1 MKKITL
7 EIVVFVCGAVVMAY
21 EIIGSRMLGPYVG
34 TSISV
39 WTSIIGIILLSLSAG
54 YYFGG
59 KLADKKPYY
68 SILSLA
74 IGLSG
79 ILILISTL
87 LKDTLLGWMVTAM
100 DNLEVIS
107 VIASILLF
115 SLPAFFLGM
124 VSPYAVKLKIKDVKT
139 SGATAGYLYAIST
152 AGSITGTFLAGFYLI
167 PSFRISVILYIFTV
181 ILLLVSAGL
190 FLLFKNLSNE
200 SINRIHHE

>member
-7 EIVVFVCGAVVMAY
+7 EFVVFVCGAVVMAY

-39 WTSIIGIILLSLSAG
+39 WTSIIGTILLSLSAG

-59 KLADKKPYY
+59 KLADKKPFY
-68 SILSLA
+68 SILALA
-74 IGLSG
+74 IGISG

-87 LKDTLLGWMVTAM
+87 LKDTLLSWMVNTF
-100 DNLEVIS
+100 DNLEIIS
-107 VIASILLF
+107 VVASILLF

-167 PSFRISVILYIFTV
+167 PSFRISVILYIFTL
-181 ILLLVSAGL
+181 ILLIVSAGL
-190 FLLFKNLSNE
+190 FFIFRNSRNQ
-200 SINRIHHE
+200 